1 MLEQVK
7 NQSLA
12 VLWVGIGFAFL
23 IILLIGMS
31 EAHLVVLV
39 LGGFCLVVTA
49 IMVVFAVRAKR
60 R

>member
-31 EAHLVVLV
+31 EAHL
-39 LGGFCLVVTA
+39 GGFCLVVTA